1 MEKDNCKDDKCKVI
15 LEDSHRDYL
24 KGLNTK
30 QIDLL
35 RHSGES
41 RRRFEKVLKEH
52 GLRLIRYLKV
62 IVDDRDSKVFKTVTK
77 NENLSK

>member
-1 MEKDNCKDDKCKVI
+1 MEKDDCKDKCKVI
-15 LEDSHRDYL
+15 LEGSHRDYL
-24 KGLNTK
+24 KNLNTD

-41 RRRFEKVLKEH
+41 RRRLEKALQEH

-62 IVDDRDSKVFKTVTK
+62 IVEDRKEKK
-77 NENLSK
+77 